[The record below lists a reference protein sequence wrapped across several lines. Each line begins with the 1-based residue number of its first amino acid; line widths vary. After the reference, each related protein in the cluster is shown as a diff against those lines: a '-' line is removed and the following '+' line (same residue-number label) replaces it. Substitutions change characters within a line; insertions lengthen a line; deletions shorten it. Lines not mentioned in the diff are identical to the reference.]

1 MNNIKSS
8 DEILHGSAKKQKE
21 IKWRLLS
28 IFKYVL
34 FPI

>member
-8 DEILHGSAKKQKE
+8 NEILHGMANKPKE

>member
-8 DEILHGSAKKQKE
+8 DEILHGIAKKLKE